1 MPKENAS
8 MSTAR
13 PSIQVTPPESGP
25 LAAVLSF
32 LVPGLGQV
40 LQGRIG
46 KGLLFFFSVYGLF
59 FYGMYL
65 GSGSITLNGR
75 HYQVTGNVFLP
86 DTAAKNNPW
95 GLPTLMANLYNRPQY
110 IGQFWVGVV
119 AWPALYHYNFS
130 AKADENQAENGD
142 AKAETVWTQIQAYQ
156 KTPSEKALNAINT
169 SGGKFLELGWVYTV
183 IAGVLNVMVIYD
195 AYAGPAFPGR
205 KEEGV

>member
-1 MPKENAS
+1 

-46 KGLLFFFSVYGLF
+46 KGLLFFFCIYGLF

-65 GSGSITLNGR
+65 GSGSITLKGR
-75 HYQVTGNVFLP
+75 HYQVTGNVYLP
-86 DTAAKNNPW
+86 DTAARNNPW

-110 IGQFWVGVV
+110 IGQFWVGIV

-130 AKADENQAENGD
+130 SKAEKNPAENGE
-142 AKAETVWTQIQAYQ
+142 ARPESLWTQIQSYQ
-156 KTPSEKALNAINT
+156 KTPTEEALNAINT

-195 AYAGPAFPGR
+195 AYAGPAFPR
-205 KEEGV
+205 KEGGA